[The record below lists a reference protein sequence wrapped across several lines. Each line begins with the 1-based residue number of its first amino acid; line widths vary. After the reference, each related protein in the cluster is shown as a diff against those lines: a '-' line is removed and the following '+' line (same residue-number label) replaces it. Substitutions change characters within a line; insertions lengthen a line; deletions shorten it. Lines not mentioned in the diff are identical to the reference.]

1 MFKQEDI
8 LKIMNEQLQTDEI
21 KNYVANKVKATIK
34 DSIDYQFSNW
44 KRSDK
49 ENEAYVTIDTAVR
62 EAIGLNLKEL
72 KLPEFQT
79 MLINTINQSL
89 LSTISDEA
97 KENLE
102 KNISKLLIADKKEY
116 SLNELFYDFL
126 DENDLLSEYQEEKMD
141 DEFNPDYHDCT
152 LKAEDINL
160 YDLFN
165 SKLIDVSLKR
175 NREFSDWLYIN
186 FQQKSRSSSSINFD
200 YQITIWKSK
209 NEEEYKLCSMRV
221 AGKDFKEQT
230 LFKDVPVRFDALMFK
245 IFNESVKLVITDEDL
260 ECFEEK

>member
-21 KNYVANKVKATIK
+21 KEYVANKVKKTIK
-34 DSIDYQFSNW
+34 DSIDYQFSDY

-49 ENEAYVTIDTAVR
+49 DNDAFVTIDTAVR

-79 MLINTINQSL
+79 MLINTINASL
-89 LSTISDEA
+89 LSTVSNEA

-102 KNISKLLIADKKEY
+102 KNISRLLIADKKEY

-126 DENDLLSEYQEEKMD
+126 DENDLLSEYQEKMD
-141 DEFNPDYHDCT
+141 DEFNPDYDDCT
-152 LKAEDINL
+152 LKAKDINL
-160 YDLFN
+160 SDLCSSN
-165 SKLIDVSLKR
+165 LIDISLKR
-175 NREFSDWLYIN
+175 SSEYSDWLYIE
-186 FQQKSRSSSSINFD
+186 FQRKCRSSSSIFLD
-200 YQITIWKSK
+200 YQITVWKSK
-209 NEEEYKLCSMRV
+209 NEKEYRLSSMRV

-230 LFKDVPVRFDALMFK
+230 LFKDVPRRFDALMFK

-260 ECFEEK
+260 KYFDEK

>member
-1 MFKQEDI
+1 MFNQEDI

-21 KNYVANKVKATIK
+21 KEYVANKVKSTIK

-49 ENEAYVTIDTAVR
+49 DNEAYVTIDTAVR

-116 SLNELFYDFL
+116 SLNELFYEFL
-126 DENDLLSEYQEEKMD
+126 DDNDLLQEYQEKMD
-141 DEFNPDYHDCT
+141 DEFNSDYQDCT
-152 LKAEDINL
+152 LKAEDVNL
-160 YDLFN
+160 SDLF
-165 SKLIDVSLKR
+165 SVDLIDISLKR
-175 NREFSDWLYIN
+175 KSEYSDWLYIE
-186 FQQKSRSSSSINFD
+186 FQKKSRRSSSIFFD
-200 YQITIWKSK
+200 YGITIWKSK
-209 NEEEYKLCSMRV
+209 NEEEYKLVNMRV
-221 AGKDFKEQT
+221 DGKDFKEQT
-230 LFKDVPVRFDALMFK
+230 LFKNVPRRFDALMFK

-260 ECFEEK
+260 QCFEER

>member
-1 MFKQEDI
+1 MFNQEDI

-34 DSIDYQFSNW
+34 DSIDYQFSDW

-126 DENDLLSEYQEEKMD
+126 DDNDLLGQYQEYYN
-141 DEFNPDYHDCT
+141 DEFNAEYCDTT
-152 LKAEDINL
+152 LKAEDI
-160 YDLFN
+160 DLSSLLSCDIFDI
-165 SKLIDVSLKR
+165 KLTRSQKH
-175 NREFSDWLYIN
+175 SDWIYIE
-186 FQQKSRSSSSINFD
+186 FGEKSNKYSKSDD
-200 YQITIWKSK
+200 YRISIWKSK
-209 NEEEYKLCSMRV
+209 NESEYSLASVRV
-221 AGKDFKEQT
+221 AGKEYKDQT
-230 LFKDVPVRFDALMFK
+230 LFKNVPRRFDALMFK

-260 ECFEEK
+260 VYFEEE

>member
-1 MFKQEDI
+1 MFNQEDI

-21 KNYVANKVKATIK
+21 KEYVANKVKSTIK
-34 DSIDYQFSNW
+34 DSIDNQFSNW

-49 ENEAYVTIDTAVR
+49 DNEAYVTIDTAVR

-102 KNISKLLIADKKEY
+102 KNISKFLIADKKEY
-116 SLNELFYDFL
+116 LLTELFYEFL
-126 DENDLLSEYQEEKMD
+126 DDNDLLGQYQEYYD
-141 DEFNPDYHDCT
+141 DEFNAEYCDTT
-152 LKAEDINL
+152 LKAEDI
-160 YDLFN
+160 DLDCLLSCDIFDI
-165 SKLIDVSLKR
+165 KLTR
-175 NREFSDWLYIN
+175 NQKYSDWIYIE
-186 FQQKSRSSSSINFD
+186 FGEKSSKYSKSYD
-200 YQITIWKSK
+200 YRISLWKSK
-209 NEEEYKLCSMRV
+209 DEDKYSLASVRV
-221 AGKDFKEQT
+221 AGKEYKDQT
-230 LFKDVPVRFDALMFK
+230 LFKDVPRRFDALMFK

-260 ECFEEK
+260 QCFEER

>member
-21 KNYVANKVKATIK
+21 KEYVANKVKKTIK
-34 DSIDYQFSNW
+34 DSIDYQFSDY

-49 ENEAYVTIDTAVR
+49 DNDAFVTIDTAVR

-79 MLINTINQSL
+79 MLINTINASL
-89 LSTISDEA
+89 LSTVSNEA

-102 KNISKLLIADKKEY
+102 KNISRLLIADKKEY

-126 DENDLLSEYQEEKMD
+126 DENDLLSEYQEKMD

-152 LKAEDINL
+152 IEAKDINL
-160 YDLFN
+160 SDLCSSN
-165 SKLIDVSLKR
+165 LLDISLKR
-175 NREFSDWLYIN
+175 SSEYSDWLYIE
-186 FQQKSRSSSSINFD
+186 FQQKGRFSSSISLD

-230 LFKDVPVRFDALMFK
+230 LFKDVPRRFDALMFK

>member
-8 LKIMNEQLQTDEI
+8 LKIMQEQLQTDEI
-21 KNYVANKVKATIK
+21 KEYVANKVKSTIK

-44 KRSDK
+44 KRNDK
-49 ENEAYVTIDTAVR
+49 DNEAYVTIDTAVR

-79 MLINTINQSL
+79 MLINTINASL

-126 DENDLLSEYQEEKMD
+126 DDNDLLSEYQEYYD
-141 DEFNPDYHDCT
+141 DEFNAEYCDT
-152 LKAEDINL
+152 TFKAEDI
-160 YDLFN
+160 DLSGLLNCDIFDI
-165 SKLIDVSLKR
+165 KLTR
-175 NREFSDWLYIN
+175 NQKYSDWIYIEFGEKSTKYSKSDDYRISLY
-186 FQQKSRSSSSINFD
+186 RSKDEDKYSLSSV
-200 YQITIWKSK
+200 
-209 NEEEYKLCSMRV
+209 RV
-221 AGKDFKEQT
+221 AGKEYKDQT
-230 LFKDVPVRFDALMFK
+230 LFKNVPKRFDALMFK
-245 IFNESVKLVITDEDL
+245 IFNESVKLVITEDDL
-260 ECFEEK
+260 KHFEEK

>member
-126 DENDLLSEYQEEKMD
+126 DDNDLLAKYQEYWD
-141 DEFNPDYHDCT
+141 DEFNSDYQDTT
-152 LKAEDINL
+152 LQVSDISL
-160 YDLFN
+160 RELLECDVFDI
-165 SKLIDVSLKR
+165 KLTR
-175 NREFSDWLYIN
+175 NQKYSDWIYIE
-186 FQQKSRSSSSINFD
+186 FGEKSGKYSKSDD
-200 YQITIWKSK
+200 YRISLWKSK
-209 NEEEYKLCSMRV
+209 DESEYSLGSIRV
-221 AGKDFKEQT
+221 AGKEYKDQT
-230 LFKDVPVRFDALMFK
+230 LFKNVPRRFDSLMFN
-245 IFNESVKLVITDEDL
+245 IFNESVKLIITDEDL
-260 ECFEEK
+260 EMFEEK